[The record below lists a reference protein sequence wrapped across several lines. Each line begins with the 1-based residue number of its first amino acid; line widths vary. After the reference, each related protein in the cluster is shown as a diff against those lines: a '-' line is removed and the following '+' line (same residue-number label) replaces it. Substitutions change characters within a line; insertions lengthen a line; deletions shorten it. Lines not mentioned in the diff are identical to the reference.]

1 MFVRISNTPRG
12 YAWGAPGAISA
23 LLGRAA
29 TSEPEAELW
38 LGAHPGSPSHIVDPA
53 TVSGAEHLAQWI
65 EVDRLTALGD
75 ADELPFLF
83 KVLAAGAPL
92 SLQVHPDA
100 AQAAA
105 GWARENAAG
114 IPLPAPERSYR
125 DASAKPELLLALTEF
140 EALCGFRP
148 AHEVRAELER
158 LAELGASINDLLGR
172 LDDPGE
178 AVSWLLSGQAGA
190 LVGEVTAVAARH
202 PEQFALVAGLAAA
215 YPGDPGAVIAL
226 LLNHV
231 VLQPG
236 QAIFVGA
243 GVIHSYSRGL
253 GLEVMAPSDNVLRGG
268 LTPKHV
274 DVPELLAVLD
284 ARASAVPLLAP
295 DALGPA
301 ARAWRPEAAGF
312 QLVEVTGDAQLPA
325 LGPAIALCL
334 DGSFGIVGQAATA
347 TLTRGDAV
355 FITPEEGELT
365 LRGEG
370 RVYVAAGSAGGR

>member
-1 MFVRISNTPRG
+1 MFVRISNSPRD

-23 LLGRAA
+23 LLGRGAA
-29 TSEPEAELW
+29 EGPEAELW
-38 LGAHPGSPSHIVDPA
+38 LGAHPGCPSRIVDSA
-53 TVSGAEHLAQWI
+53 LVGAAEHLAAWI
-65 EVDRLTALGD
+65 EADRRTALGEH
-75 ADELPFLF
+75 DELPYLF

-100 AQAAA
+100 AQATA
-105 GWARENAAG
+105 GWARENSAG
-114 IPLPAPERSYR
+114 IPVTAPERNYR

-148 AHEVRAELER
+148 IAEARAELEA
-158 LAELGASINDLLGR
+158 LLQHGAAISPLLTR
-172 LDDPGE
+172 LDALEE
-178 AVSWLLSGQAGA
+178 AVSWLLSGQAAA
-190 LVGEVTAVAARH
+190 LVGEVSAVAARH
-202 PEQFALVAGLAAA
+202 PERFGLVHRLDTA

-236 QAIFVGA
+236 EAIFVGA
-243 GVIHSYSRGL
+243 GVIHSYLHGT

-284 ARASAVPLLAP
+284 ALPVAVPRLAP

-312 QLVEVTGDAQLPA
+312 QLVEVTGDAELPA

-334 DGSFGIVGQAATA
+334 EGPFGIVGGHAAA
-347 TLTRGDAV
+347 AV
-355 FITPEEGELT
+355 AAGEALFITPEEGALT
-365 LRGEG
+365 LHGEG
-370 RVYVAAGSAGGR
+370 RVYLAAASAAVP